1 MSISDWPRSERPR
14 EKLLQR
20 GPSSL
25 SDAELLAI
33 FVRCGVSGRS
43 AVDVARDALAKAGG
57 LRRLLTLRP
66 SELGAY
72 RGMGLVKYV
81 EFQAALEIGRRFVT
95 EKLQRGSALESPLQ
109 TRQLLA
115 LQLRDRRYEVFCALF
130 LDNQHRMLKFS
141 ELFRGTLNSASVHP
155 REVVV
160 EALNCNAAALIV
172 AHNHPSGIAEPS
184 SADRQITTK
193 LRDALGLVD
202 IRLLDHFIVGDGE
215 MSSFA
220 ERGWL

>member
-1 MSISDWPRSERPR
+1 MAITDWPRSERPR
-14 EKLLQR
+14 EKLLQQ
-20 GPSSL
+20 GASSL
-25 SDAELLAI
+25 SDAEILAI
-33 FVRCGVSGRS
+33 FIRCGLAGKS
-43 AVDVARDALAKAGG
+43 AVDVARDALTRSGG
-57 LRRLLTLRP
+57 LRNLLTMSP
-66 SELGAY
+66 SDLGDY
-72 RGMGLVKYV
+72 RGIGLAKFV
-81 EFQAALEIGRRFVT
+81 EFQAALELGRRYIT
-95 EKLQRGSALESPLQ
+95 ERLQRGSALESPLQ

-115 LQLRDRRYEVFCALF
+115 LQLRDRPYEVFCALF

-160 EALNCNAAALIV
+160 EALKHNAAALII

-184 SADRQITTK
+184 TADRQITSK

-215 MSSFA
+215 MASFA